1 MRQPKLIDYILLT
14 TLSLIWASAF
24 FNIKIA
30 TYSFGPVTIAFLR
43 VFFGAIPVLLLC
55 YYKNIKIEAFSKDW
69 HWFAMIGFIN
79 LVAPFFLIAYGVKS
93 VQSNLAAILMSTTP
107 LSSTVLGHFFTKNEK
122 FNLIKTFGILIGFSG
137 IVFLFSDNILIDEN
151 NFTSAL
157 LILLG
162 STCYVV
168 GGVLTLKISKKKN
181 ENVTGSI
188 LIWAII
194 YVRAFGL
201 GPFAGLLSIFTA
213 DVGTLGKLF
222 SEATDNADKKQ
233 IEGITATGSNK
244 SSIIRYGLIPQIFPI
259 FISQSLYFFESNTR
273 SAVILGVV
281 GAGGIG
287 LQLTERMKAQYWD
300 QTLFIIV
307 LILIMVAI
315 IDSISR
321 AIRKRIIYE

>member
-1 MRQPKLIDYILLT
+1 MRQPKLIDYLLLT
-14 TLSLIWASAF
+14 ILALIWASAF

-30 TYSFGPVTIAFLR
+30 TYSFGPITIAFLR

-55 YYKNIKIEAFSKDW
+55 YFKNIKVEAFSKDW
-69 HWFAMIGFIN
+69 HWFAMIGLIN
-79 LVAPFFLIAYGVKS
+79 LVIPFFLIAYGVKS

-162 STCYVV
+162 STCYVI

-194 YVRAFGL
+194 ILLPLASFIEQPLQHIPRIDSLISVIYL
-201 GPFAGLLSIFTA
+201 GIVPTGVAWLLRFRI
-213 DVGTLGKLF
+213 LK
-222 SEATDNADKKQ
+222 N
-233 IEGITATGSNK
+233 N
-244 SSIIRYGLIPQIFPI
+244 GLIFQSQVSYLIPI
-259 FISQSLYFFESNTR
+259 FGT
-273 SAVILGVV
+273 ILGY
-281 GAGGIG
+281 IF
-287 LQLTERMKAQYWD
+287 LKELITIK
-300 QTLFIIV
+300 V
-307 LILIMVAI
+307 LISLIAVCIGIYFVKKADNKKI
-315 IDSISR
+315 I
-321 AIRKRIIYE
+321 